1 MNRKRL
7 FNIWFIVFI
16 DLLGFGL
23 ILPLLPF
30 LANDL
35 GISEGTI
42 GLIVAS
48 YPAAQMVGAP
58 FLGRLSDRYG
68 RRPILLIS
76 IFGTAIGY
84 LILGIANTVVLLF
97 LSRIIDGLT
106 GGNISVAQAYI
117 TDITDEKN
125 RAKGM
130 GMIGA
135 AFGLGFIIGPA
146 LGGILSKDGFLL
158 PALVSTGFAT
168 LSFLGVLFFLPESLT
183 EEVRRRGD
191 HQAPRKSFNIRVL
204 IEALKRPRIGP
215 LLTLRIGQGFA
226 FNTFQTIFSLFA
238 LSRFGITTQTAGFIL
253 AYIGVLIVL
262 VQGLGI
268 GPLARRYEE
277 SQLTVAAMVFLAV
290 ALFGY
295 ALAPSIPLLMVAMVP
310 MALGAGI
317 FNTVINTSISKAVY
331 PEEIGGTLGLSNGSE
346 SFTRVFSPAASGY
359 LLSLNAA
366 IPGLIGGFLAA
377 LLVPYA
383 YVRLIARP
391 DPPLPPRG

>member
-1 MNRKRL
+1 MDKKRL

-48 YPAAQMVGAP
+48 YPAAQMIGAP
-58 FLGRLSDRYG
+58 ILGRLSDKYG

-84 LILGIANTVVLLF
+84 LVLGIADTVALLF

-117 TDITDEKN
+117 TDITDAKN

-146 LGGILSKDGFLL
+146 LGGLLSKDGFLL

-183 EEVRRRGD
+183 EEAKKRIADQPG
-191 HQAPRKSFNIRVL
+191 RKTFNVKTL
-204 IEALKRPRIGP
+204 LEALKRPRVGP
-215 LLTLRIGQGFA
+215 LLILRIGQGFA
-226 FNTFQTIFSLFA
+226 FNTFQTIFSLYA
-238 LSRFGITTQTAGFIL
+238 LTRFGITSQTAGFIL
-253 AYIGVLIVL
+253 AYIGVLVVL
-262 VQGLGI
+262 VQGVGI

-277 SQLTVAAMVFLAV
+277 SQLTVAAMAFLAI

-295 ALAPSIPLLMVAMVP
+295 ALAPTIGILLVAMVP
-310 MALGAGI
+310 MAIGAGI

-331 PEEIGGTLGLSNGSE
+331 PEEIGGTLGLSNGAE
-346 SFTRVFSPAASGY
+346 SFTRVFSPAASGF
-359 LLSLNAA
+359 LLGLNSA

-377 LLVPYA
+377 ALVPYA
-383 YVRLIARP
+383 YIRLILRP

>member
-1 MNRKRL
+1 MDKKRL

-58 FLGRLSDRYG
+58 ILGRLSDKFG

-84 LILGIANTVVLLF
+84 LVLGVADTVALLF

-117 TDITDEKN
+117 TDITDAKN

-146 LGGILSKDGFLL
+146 LGGLLSKDGFLL

-183 EEVRRRGD
+183 EEAKQRIAAQPARKAFD
-191 HQAPRKSFNIRVL
+191 INALAQALR
-204 IEALKRPRIGP
+204 RPRVGP

-226 FNTFQTIFSLFA
+226 FNTFQTIFSLYA
-238 LSRFGITTQTAGFIL
+238 LTRFDITSRTAGFIL
-253 AYIGVLIVL
+253 AYIGVLVVL
-262 VQGLGI
+262 VQGVGI
-268 GPLARRYEE
+268 GPLAKRFEE
-277 SQLTVAAMVFLAV
+277 SQLTVAAMAFLSV

-295 ALAPSIPLLMVAMVP
+295 AIAPTLAFLLVAMVP
-310 MALGAGI
+310 MAIGAGI

-331 PEEIGGTLGLSNGSE
+331 PEEIGGTLGLSNGAE

-359 LLSLNAA
+359 LLAINTA
-366 IPGLIGGFLAA
+366 IPGLIGGALAA
-377 LLVPYA
+377 ILVPYA
-383 YVRLIARP
+383 YVRLILRP
-391 DPPLPPRG
+391 DPPLPPRE